1 MVARMSSPLVA
12 TLLLLSL
19 AVVPAR
25 ADETAPASPPSSEEK
40 SLQGYGLTAP
50 RCAEWTD
57 GCAVCARGGDN
68 VAHCSTPGVACQPGA
83 VVCSKE
89 SEK

>member
-1 MVARMSSPLVA
+1 MRSLIAA
-12 TLLLLSL
+12 TLLLLSP

-25 ADETAPASPPSSEEK
+25 ADETKLASPASPEEK

-50 RCAEWTD
+50 RCIEWTD
-57 GCAVCARGGDN
+57 GCAVCARSGDN

-89 SEK
+89 SGK